1 MSNLK
6 SAEQAIQAELDH
18 ARQGLAYYQS
28 KVEALEDA
36 LAKVH
41 SVQTV
46 LNEDG
51 NAPVATKTR
60 RSSAAAPKSQGKRR
74 TQPASAGGAD
84 KLPSTGKDFWPSL
97 LTDDPQS
104 PAEILSAAIKAL
116 GISPSADQ
124 TKKLSQRQA
133 NALSVMAKSG
143 DISTV
148 GDGRSRRYFRKDSSR
163 AA

>member
-28 KVEALEDA
+28 KVGALEEA

-46 LNEDG
+46 LSEEG
-51 NAPVATKTR
+51 PVSRAAKPKT
-60 RSSAAAPKSQGKRR
+60 SAAPKSQGKRR
-74 TQPASAGGAD
+74 AQTAGAAGSND

-104 PAEILSAAIKAL
+104 PAEILSAAIKSL

-133 NALSVMAKSG
+133 NALSVMAKNG
-143 DISTV
+143 DINTV
-148 GDGRSRRYFRKDSSR
+148 GDGRSRRYFRKEGAR

>member
-6 SAEQAIQAELDH
+6 SAELAIQAELDH
-18 ARQGLAYYQS
+18 ARQGLAYYHS

-46 LNEDG
+46 LSEEG
-51 NAPVATKTR
+51 NVPRATKTR
-60 RSSAAAPKSQGKRR
+60 NSAAAPKSQGKRR
-74 TQPASAGGAD
+74 AQPAAENE

-97 LTDDPQS
+97 LNDEPQS
-104 PAEILSAAIKAL
+104 PAEILAAAVKAL
-116 GISPSADQ
+116 GITPSADQ

-133 NALSVMAKSG
+133 NALSVMAKNG
-143 DISTV
+143 DIGTV
-148 GDGRSRRYFRKDSSR
+148 GDGRSRRYFRKDGNR

>member
-6 SAEQAIQAELDH
+6 SAELAIQAELDH
-18 ARQGLAYYQS
+18 AKQGLAYYQS
-28 KVEALEDA
+28 KVEALEEA

-46 LNEDG
+46 MSEDS
-51 NAPVATKTR
+51 NVPRAAKARVSAP
-60 RSSAAAPKSQGKRR
+60 APKSQAKRR
-74 TQPASAGGAD
+74 SQPTVEND
-84 KLPSTGKDFWPSL
+84 KLPSTGKDFWPNL

-133 NALSVMAKSG
+133 NALSVMAKNG
-143 DISTV
+143 DINTV
-148 GDGRSRRYFRKDSSR
+148 GDGRSRRYFRKDSNR

>member
-6 SAEQAIQAELDH
+6 SAEEAIQAELNH

-28 KVEALEDA
+28 KVEALEEA

-46 LNEDG
+46 LSEVGDV
-51 NAPVATKTR
+51 P
-60 RSSAAAPKSQGKRR
+60 RSAKARPSAAAPKSQGKRR
-74 TQPASAGGAD
+74 SQPAAGND

-133 NALSVMAKSG
+133 NALSVMAKNG
-143 DISTV
+143 DINTV
-148 GDGRSRRYFRKDSSR
+148 GDGRSRRYFRKDGNR

>member
-6 SAEQAIQAELDH
+6 SAELAIQAELDY

-46 LNEDG
+46 LSEEG
-51 NAPVATKTR
+51 NVPRAAKSR
-60 RSSAAAPKSQGKRR
+60 NSAAAAPKSQGKRR
-74 TQPASAGGAD
+74 AQPAAED
-84 KLPSTGKDFWPSL
+84 EKLPSTGKDFWPSL
-97 LTDDPQS
+97 LNDEPQS
-104 PAEILSAAIKAL
+104 PAEILAAAVKAL
-116 GISPSADQ
+116 GITPSADQ

-133 NALSVMAKSG
+133 NALSVMAKNG
-143 DISTV
+143 DIGTV
-148 GDGRSRRYFRKDSSR
+148 GDGRSRRYFRKEGNR